1 MERFSARISL
11 SLARRGFHCGF
22 WGWGEGVGG
31 GRGWG
36 GAAGAVAKENNDR
49 GDGERWD
56 FSPACPAAS
65 RAGWVFAVRHDG
77 SSRPACC
84 PEHFPTL
91 LNLFPFLGNCV
102 AGRWESLLYIAALA
116 SQPDWLRPG
125 PNDGPSN
132 PIVTMATSPFRHHRF
147 TYNCWVNSQD
157 RPLSSSMEGFIIF
170 FSPPPAF
177 FFFLIFV
184 LIFVFWFFFLGGSP
198 KEQQHLSRTL

>member
-1 MERFSARISL
+1 MVERFSARISL

-36 GAAGAVAKENNDR
+36 GVAEGAVAKENNDR
-49 GDGERWD
+49 RDGESWD

-84 PEHFPTL
+84 PEHFPRL
-91 LNLFPFLGNCV
+91 LNLFLFLGNCV

-157 RPLSSSMEGFIIF
+157 RPLSSCMERFIF
-170 FSPPPAF
+170 LFSF
-177 FFFLIFV
+177 YFL
-184 LIFVFWFFFLGGSP
+184 FFFLGGCGGRKP
-198 KEQQHLSRTL
+198 